1 NKVHTSGHGNQEE
14 QKLMLRLMK
23 PKFFMPNHGEYRML
37 QQHSFLA
44 QQCGVEEENIF
55 IIDNGDVLAL
65 EKETARIA
73 GKVNSGS
80 IYVDGSGIG
89 DIGNIVLRDR
99 RILSEEGLIIVVVSI
114 NMIEF
119 KIESEPNFIFIIK
132 KETSRIEVKVNS

>member
-1 NKVHTSGHGNQEE
+1 MAND
-14 QKLMLRLMK
+14 
-23 PKFFMPNHGEYRML
+23 GEYRML
-37 QQHSFLA
+37 QQHSFLVE
-44 QQCGVEEENIF
+44 QCGVEEENIF

-99 RILSEEGLIIVVVSI
+99 RILSEEGLIIVVVRI
-114 NMIEF
+114 NMKEF
-119 KIESEPNFIFIIK
+119 KIESGPDII
-132 KETSRIEVKVNS
+132 SVGVVYRR